1 LPLTEPQNLESPII
15 RISPHELHVNDPD
28 FYDVLFAGS
37 HTKRDKPPTWSHAF
51 SNIDSVFGTISH
63 EKHRV
68 RRSALNPLFS
78 QSSLR
83 KLEPLIQD
91 KIDRL
96 VSVFRRYQQ
105 TGEVLPMRAAF
116 AALTSDIIA
125 DYCFGASENYIEAP
139 GFNAVVLETTDSLTE
154 NMHITVQF
162 QWLPRLMD
170 SLPDKIVEGMLG
182 EGMAKFNELKRVSV
196 SASRSYV
203 ENLLTTIKPQ
213 HCIKRIKE
221 TMATVGDFRDVK
233 HRTIFHELIAS
244 STLPPEDKSVD
255 RLWQEAQL
263 LLAAGTVTTATSLSS
278 ALVFL
283 LLDQDRLKV
292 LLEELE
298 VAMPDIS
305 KPTREADLQRLPY
318 LVSITDR

>member
-1 LPLTEPQNLESPII
+1 MRNTVRAIRNRFRFQNFPSLPQRMEVSEKGDIRFLMSKLWVSFRRIRRPIHFEFLFGSQVIATNLTPNLESPII
-15 RISPHELHVNDPD
+15 RISPQELHVNDPD

-63 EKHRV
+63 EKHRA

-105 TGEVLPMRAAF
+105 TGEVLPLRAAF

-170 SLPDKIVEGMLG
+170 SLPDKVVEGMLG
-182 EGMAKFNELKRVSV
+182 EGMSKFNELKRVSV
-196 SASRSYV
+196 SASRSHV
-203 ENLLTTIKPQ
+203 EILLTAI
-213 HCIKRIKE
+213 
-221 TMATVGDFRDVK
+221 
-233 HRTIFHELIAS
+233 
-244 STLPPEDKSVD
+244 
-255 RLWQEAQL
+255 
-263 LLAAGTVTTATSLSS
+263 
-278 ALVFL
+278 
-283 LLDQDRLKV
+283 
-292 LLEELE
+292 
-298 VAMPDIS
+298 
-305 KPTREADLQRLPY
+305 
-318 LVSITDR
+318 